1 MMENTL
7 NNSVGHNN
15 RSALIWMLTSVIAL
29 SFVVFVIDW
38 GETNKSPFLVTTLLN
53 ISFLE
58 SKKVF
63 QMSTKNNGVISYM
76 IATGI
81 ISIYLVEIDR
91 RG

>member
-38 GETNKSPFLVTTLLN
+38 GETNK
-53 ISFLE
+53 
-58 SKKVF
+58 
-63 QMSTKNNGVISYM
+63 
-76 IATGI
+76 
-81 ISIYLVEIDR
+81 
-91 RG
+91 